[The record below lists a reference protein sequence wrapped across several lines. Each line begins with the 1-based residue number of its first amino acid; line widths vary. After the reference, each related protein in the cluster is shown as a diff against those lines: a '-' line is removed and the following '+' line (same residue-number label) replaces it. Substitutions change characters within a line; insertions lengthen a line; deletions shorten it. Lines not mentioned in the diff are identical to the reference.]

1 MTTRKKKV
9 TIHDVARLAGVSY
22 QTVSRV
28 INDSENVSE
37 KTRKRVTSA
46 MHELSYAPNKV
57 AQILNT
63 NRSQMV
69 ELFLVDVKHGG
80 RPTSMARHMAHV
92 ARSASYSLL
101 VTETDEHELGKAF
114 ERAASRMVDGVIMYA
129 PRLWISDEELLAL
142 SHGIPL
148 VRRDYVP
155 ESKLA
160 WVGFDQV
167 YATRLA
173 VEYLIHLGH
182 RHIAAVPPEEGLI
195 NGYWRHKVWR
205 EVLLQH
211 GLEPGPCSGAD
222 YNINNAYKA
231 AKRVLE
237 MDDSF
242 TALMAGT
249 DTMAFGVM
257 HALREHG
264 LRIPEDVSV
273 ISFDNAEL
281 AAHTEP
287 PLTTVEFKFS
297 KQDEMAIK
305 YLIEQLNDPDMELH
319 QRILLPDLIVRK
331 STCKASY

>member
-46 MHELSYAPNKV
+46 MHELDYAPNKV
-57 AQILNT
+57 AQILTT
-63 NRSQMV
+63 NRSQTL

-80 RPTSMARHMAHV
+80 RLTSTTKHMAHV
-92 ARSASYSLL
+92 ARNAGYSLL
-101 VTETDEHELGKAF
+101 VSETDEDDLGAAF
-114 ERAASRMVDGVIMYA
+114 ERAASRMVDGVVMYA
-129 PRLWISDEELLAL
+129 PRMCMADAQLLAL
-142 SHGIPL
+142 SRGIPL

-155 ESKLA
+155 DSRLA

-173 VEYLIHLGH
+173 TEYLIKLGH
-182 RHIAAVPPEEGLI
+182 RRIAAVPPSEDLI
-195 NGYWRHKVWR
+195 NGYWRYKVWR

-211 GLEPGPCSGAD
+211 GLEPGPSYGAD
-222 YNINNAYKA
+222 YNINNAYNA

-242 TALMAGT
+242 TALLAGT
-249 DTMAFGVM
+249 DTMALGIL

-287 PLTTVEFKFS
+287 PLTTVEFKFP
-297 KQDEMAIK
+297 KQDEMAVK
-305 YLIEQLNDPDMELH
+305 YLIEQLNDPEMELH
-319 QRILLPDLIVRK
+319 QRILMPDLIIRD
-331 STCKASY
+331 STRAL

>member
-37 KTRKRVTSA
+37 KTRKRVTGA
-46 MHELSYAPNKV
+46 MHELSYSPNKV

-63 NRSQMV
+63 NRSQTL
-69 ELFLVDVKHGG
+69 ELFLVDVKYGG
-80 RPTSMARHMAHV
+80 RLASTTKHMAHV
-92 ARSASYSLL
+92 AKNSGYSLL
-101 VTETDEHELGKAF
+101 VSETDENELEEAF
-114 ERAASRMVDGVIMYA
+114 ERAASRMVDGVVLYA
-129 PRLWISDEELLAL
+129 PRLRMSDEKLLAL

-173 VEYLIHLGH
+173 VEYLIGLGH
-182 RHIAAVPPEEGLI
+182 QRIAAVPPEEDLI
-195 NGYWRHKVWR
+195 NGYWRHKIWR
-205 EVLLQH
+205 EALFQH
-211 GLEPGPCSGAD
+211 GLKPGPSYGAD
-222 YNINNAYKA
+222 YNINNAYLA

-249 DTMAFGVM
+249 DTMALGVM

-264 LRIPEDVSV
+264 LRIPEDVSI

-287 PLTTVEFKFS
+287 PLTTIEFKFP
-297 KQDEMAIK
+297 KQDEMAVK

-319 QRILLPDLIVRK
+319 QRILMPDLIIRASTRK
-331 STCKASY
+331 LS